1 MATWSSFEKD
11 KLITEGWRDFFKKKK
26 ESAGTYPASELTTI
40 VNLIS
45 NLAKKLKIDIDIS
58 KIVDEFETILKSQN
72 YNLQE
77 QEDKIMIGGDV
88 NLDLSKA
95 PTLKTFMDAVAA
107 QNPEGLKILL
117 KALGRGAFDVSKYKP
132 AASTEQTSIEEPEQA
147 TPATVETDF
156 PIQITVDEFSKFI
169 DESNFETIKK
179 MFNKLGVN
187 KETEEIKQKF
197 KSLLLPLFKS
207 FDKALKGS
215 DVGKYFRLQTQVKET
230 INIEDRLGNYSNPQ
244 SNLYIFL
251 FGALL
256 KNYIQKR
263 SNEVEGIVGDLP
275 DQVLTQLQNSVS
287 GLTNKTLRS
296 ILGSKRDAGKPTA
309 EPPSASDKKEPEAE
323 SNFDG
328 ETGVPITQK
337 GRDLIINQIA
347 KTNSAD
353 EFFDLYDKLAKSNF
367 SNDKDSFAKAVK
379 DSDHLKISG
388 FGTNNAWR
396 TVIRQKFINLVIKD
410 KLLEKLTETDSAEEF
425 KEIYNALHGANPK
438 RNSFDKIMS
447 IAKDDPQEALKYI
460 SIFGGDEKYREPIKD
475 NFKKLF
481 LNDKTQE
488 EPVAT
493 EPTEPEPASPEPEA
507 NQEPASEPQATEE
520 PLKIITKILGE
531 KGVSE
536 ERVNAFIDDLKNM
549 GVIQEIAS
557 RTLQR
562 SLKMNMAEWGE
573 FSQKHKEVIE
583 AIRQLGGRSKEAIAL
598 RKQFKDALSKI
609 ITRTNIPRPK
619 RGSKKKKSADRPAS
633 KSEPTPAA
641 ATPTEPEPEAA
652 SPEPEVNQET
662 APEQQPEEEKQLDI
676 SQIEKNVLEAW
687 RGYYNKD
694 LEEPVSVYSPGM
706 IQRKME
712 KVEGVIDAK
721 NIEEGVMVRFAD
733 IRNSKDEPYNA
744 FVVPKRKNEKI
755 YNIEKYY
762 NISNKDQASEQVRVK
777 DIKELAKYI
786 LYDINSVTHGKGLD
800 KGVLEIVGSENSE
813 APQPQSK
820 PKKEMPPIK
829 DQEAYDH
836 GKQGK
841 AMNAKGVFIDRTVQ
855 SIEKAIDG
863 LSKVKANSDNEELRN
878 KIDSYIRGLD
888 EYEPPTKL
896 EESLMLR
903 WKTIAGI
910 K

>member
-169 DESNFETIKK
+169 DQSNFETIKK

-197 KSLLLPLFKS
+197 KSLLPPLFKS
-207 FDKALKGS
+207 FDKALVDS
-215 DVGKYFRLQTQVKET
+215 DVGEYFRLQTQVKET
-230 INIEDRLGNYSNPQ
+230 INIEDRLGDYSNPQ

-263 SNEVEGIVGDLP
+263 SNEVDAIVGDLP
-275 DQVLTQLQNSVS
+275 NEELAQLKNSVS
-287 GLTNKTLRS
+287 GLTNKTLKS

-309 EPPSASDKKEPEAE
+309 EPALASDKKEPE
-323 SNFDG
+323 
-328 ETGVPITQK
+328 
-337 GRDLIINQIA
+337 
-347 KTNSAD
+347 
-353 EFFDLYDKLAKSNF
+353 
-367 SNDKDSFAKAVK
+367 
-379 DSDHLKISG
+379 
-388 FGTNNAWR
+388 
-396 TVIRQKFINLVIKD
+396 
-410 KLLEKLTETDSAEEF
+410 TDQ
-425 KEIYNALHGANPK
+425 
-438 RNSFDKIMS
+438 M
-447 IAKDDPQEALKYI
+447 
-460 SIFGGDEKYREPIKD
+460 EPA
-475 NFKKLF
+475 
-481 LNDKTQE
+481 
-488 EPVAT
+488 PST
-493 EPTEPEPASPEPEA
+493 EPAEPEASAPDTSTESEPEPAQPEPEV

-536 ERVNAFIDDLKNM
+536 EKVNAFIDDLKNM
-549 GVIQEIAS
+549 GVIQEIAN
-557 RTLQR
+557 RTLQK
-562 SLKMNMAEWGE
+562 SLKMNKAEWEE

-583 AIRQLGGRSKEAIAL
+583 AIGKLGGRSKAATVL
-598 RKQFKDALSKI
+598 RAQFKDALSKI
-609 ITRTNIPRPK
+609 ITRTNTPRSK
-619 RGSKKKKSADRPAS
+619 RGSRKKKSADRPAS

-641 ATPTEPEPEAA
+641 ENPAESEPEAA
-652 SPEPEVNQET
+652 SPEPEARQET
-662 APEQQPEEEKQLDI
+662 APEAAPEQQPEEEKQLDI
-676 SQIEKNVLEAW
+676 SQIEENVLEAW
-687 RGYYNKD
+687 RDYYNKD
-694 LEEPVSVYSPGM
+694 LKEPSSMYSPGTM
-706 IQRKME
+706 KRKMK
-712 KVEGVIDAK
+712 KVEGVIDAQD
-721 NIEEGVMVRFAD
+721 IEEGVIVRFAD
-733 IRNSKDEPYNA
+733 IRNNKNEPYNA
-744 FVVPKRKNEKI
+744 FIVPKRREEDLSYIK
-755 YNIEKYY
+755 KYY
-762 NISNKDQASEQVRVK
+762 NIKNQDETEKVRVK
-777 DIKELAKYI
+777 DIGELAEYI
-786 LYDINSVTHGKGLD
+786 LYDIDSTKYGKVSK
-800 KGVLEIVGSENSE
+800 KGELEVVGSENSE
-813 APQPQSK
+813 APQPPPKSK
-820 PKKEMPPIK
+820 KKGPPPAK
-829 DQEAYDH
+829 NQEAYKH

-841 AMNAKGVFIDRTVQ
+841 SMTSQGELKDQRVLPSAIDNIIRRLNSNKPSSEDQ
-855 SIEKAIDG
+855 EKQDLRDKIESYIDG
-863 LSKVKANSDNEELRN
+863 LYAFKDKNET
-878 KIDSYIRGLD
+878 SG
-888 EYEPPTKL
+888 KL